1 MAYDG
6 LVNYSIVKELKNV
19 IINGKVDK
27 IFEPN
32 YEEIILGIYSN
43 GLKYALNFV
52 VNSQYYRTSLT
63 TKAKINPNLAP
74 NFCMTLRKHL
84 IGTHIKDIYTNDL
97 ERIIF
102 IEFEG
107 YNKSK
112 DFSVKKLV
120 IELMGKYSNI
130 ILLNSENMIIDSLKH
145 FSINS
150 GSYRNIFT
158 GEKYEY
164 PKSDKI
170 NFMDIQDEN
179 EFHLVLVNNGKRLNS
194 NSLATIV
201 SNTFVGISK
210 TSIYSFENDLNIPDE
225 VNQISAKNLFKYISN
240 IINNIQSTICKQY
253 QSDYALNYTSK
264 SDSLQINYFLDDYYT
279 SKEINT
285 IFVNYRN
292 NLLKLILTKL
302 KKLNIK
308 LDSINSKLNECKDA
322 DKFKLY
328 GELITSNLYRI
339 NDYKTDYI
347 ILENYYDNNNPIKIM
362 LDNTISP
369 SSNAKKFFKK
379 YKKLKNAKS
388 IVDEQK
394 IAIINDIN
402 YLESIVYEINSA
414 KTVSEIDEIYS
425 EIQETNLQLKKQN
438 QKSSNSKTKKTSSS
452 KLPKVGEPLK
462 FEIDGFTVLVGKNN
476 KQNDYITTK
485 IAAKN
490 DIWFHVKDFHGS
502 HVILRT
508 ENKIPNQET
517 INKCA
522 KLAKEYSKASESS
535 NITVDYTYAK
545 FVKKPSGSKPG
556 MVVYT
561 NNKSVVVK

>member
-225 VNQISAKNLFKYISN
+225 VNQISAKNLFEYISN
-240 IINNIQSTICKQY
+240 IINNTQSTICKQY

-425 EIQETNLQLKKQN
+425 EIQEANLQLKKQN
-438 QKSSNSKTKKTSSS
+438 QKSSNSKTKKTSAS

-485 IAAKN
+485 IAAKD

-535 NITVDYTYAK
+535 NITVDYAYAK